1 MWVLLEVTAWW
12 FSPLWIFVP
21 IGFMVLMMVTG
32 GGVVAGCLV
41 SDRVRQRVS
50 GLCVRMMVRMM
61 EHMPDE

>member
-12 FSPLWIFVP
+12 FLIIVP
-21 IGFMVLMMVTG
+21 VGFMVLMMVTG

-41 SDRVRQRVS
+41 SDRVRQRMS

-61 EHMPDE
+61 QHMPDQ

>member
-1 MWVLLEVTAWW
+1 MSVLLEVTAWW
-12 FSPLWIFVP
+12 FLLIVP

-41 SDRVRQRVS
+41 SGGVRQRMS

-61 EHMPDE
+61 EHMPDQ